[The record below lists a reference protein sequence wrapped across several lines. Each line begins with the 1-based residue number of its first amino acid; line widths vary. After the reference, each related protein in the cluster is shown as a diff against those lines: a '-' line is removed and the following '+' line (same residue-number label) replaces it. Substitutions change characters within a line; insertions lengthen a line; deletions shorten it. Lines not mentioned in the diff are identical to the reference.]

1 MKLTDIITPQ
11 MVIYPLQGQAKEDVI
26 KEMVLHLKKL
36 DKINDPNTVFDTI
49 MERERIMTTGV
60 GHHIA
65 IPHGKSID
73 IHEIIVLL
81 GLQPKGIDFQ
91 SLDKLPVHIVFLL
104 LTSEKDKG
112 IHIRMLSR
120 ISRLLNRLECRN
132 ALLEARSA
140 DEALTVL
147 RQAENQWFEI

>member
-1 MKLTDIITPQ
+1 MKLTDIITQ
-11 MVIYPLQGQAKEDVI
+11 KMVIYPLQGESKEAVI
-26 KEMVLHLKKL
+26 REMVLHLKKL
-36 DKINDPNTVFDTI
+36 EKINDPNTIFDTI

-65 IPHGKSID
+65 IPHGKSVD

-81 GLQPKGIDFQ
+81 GLQPNGIDFD

-112 IHIRMLSR
+112 IHIRLLSR
-120 ISRLLNRLECRN
+120 ISRLLNRIECRR
-132 ALLEARSA
+132 ALIAAQSTEDALEI
-140 DEALTVL
+140 L
-147 RQAENQWFEI
+147 RHAEEQWFEI